1 LRVLQEARLAIGR
14 WGTVIFA
21 ITTVAAAALAA
32 ADSSLHHTLS
42 LLDKAVLGASA
53 LIGVALL
60 LHALLDVSKR
70 ALVLQ
75 AQAAELRML
84 AHKLEETLKT
94 ISAMNAQLHESEA
107 RYKGLVDSQGDAIVR
122 RSPDRRITYAN
133 DAFFQMFGLT
143 DLALGQP
150 FAPELHPGSQS
161 PPPSN
166 FLDAEGKAARA
177 KYDQHMR
184 TAQGW
189 RWIAW
194 EDYAIRNSAGHL
206 TEIQSVGRDIT
217 DRKVLE
223 EALTDARD
231 RAEAASRAKSGFLA
245 TMSHE
250 IRTPMNGVLGMARLL
265 LETALEPEQR
275 TYTEAIRASGE
286 SLLGLIGD
294 ILDFSKIESG
304 ALILEEAEVEIRKT
318 VEDIVELMAPRAYAK
333 GLELVAVIE
342 PDTPRC
348 IRADGL
354 RLRQVL
360 TNLLG
365 NAIKFTEKGGVRIDV
380 CRVQGGHRHLLRFT
394 VRDTG
399 VGVPFEKRGSIFDE
413 FVQADSSHARRFGGS
428 GLGLAISKRLVDAMG
443 GEIGVTDAPDE
454 GSVFWFTIPAVTTRR
469 SKFSESHRLDT
480 QSFAIVTR
488 SQLLREGLSA
498 HVRILGGNVVHPTQ
512 SDGSVQVDAAL
523 IDAGTSREP
532 DIPRLPRPGC
542 RSVVL
547 ITPEMRPRLPQ
558 LKALGFSDYLVKPLR
573 QSLLARQLRTFSAEG
588 ATGFSDIT
596 ADQAML
602 PQIEQHGRRRRI
614 LLAEDNP
621 INAMLIRE
629 LLRRRGY
636 IVTEATSGQAALALV
651 ERTNFDTVI
660 TDIHMPGLDGI
671 EMTRRI
677 RQREQSLGIAKLPVI
692 ALTADAADTG
702 KQACLEAGMDGFLT
716 KPVDPAELD
725 TMLELIFSARQRS
738 RVAA

>member
-1 LRVLQEARLAIGR
+1 LAIGR

-42 LLDKAVLGASA
+42 ALDKVVLGASA

-60 LHALLDVSKR
+60 LHALLDASKR

-75 AQAAELRML
+75 TQAAELRVL
-84 AHKLEETLKT
+84 ARKLEDTLKT

-133 DAFFQMFGLT
+133 DAFLRVFGVT
-143 DLALGQP
+143 DSVLGQP
-150 FAPELHPGSQS
+150 FALELHPGSHLS
-161 PPPSN
+161 PPSN
-166 FLDAEGKAARA
+166 FAEVEGEAARR
-177 KYDQHMR
+177 KYDQHVR

-194 EDYAIRNSAGHL
+194 EDYAIRNSAGQL

-217 DRKVLE
+217 ERKVLE

-231 RAEAASRAKSGFLA
+231 KAEAASRAKSGFLA

-265 LETALEPEQR
+265 LETGLEPEQR
-275 TYTEAIRASGE
+275 TYAEAIRASGE
-286 SLLGLIGD
+286 SLLALIGD

-304 ALILEEAEVEIRKT
+304 ALILEETEVEVRKT
-318 VEDIVELMAPRAYAK
+318 VEDLVELMAPRAYAK
-333 GLELVAVIE
+333 GIEVVAVIE
-342 PDTPRC
+342 PDTPHC

-365 NAIKFTEKGGVRIDV
+365 NAVKFTEKGGVRIDV
-380 CRVQGGHRHLLRFT
+380 GRGQGNYRHLLRFA

-399 VGVPFEKRGSIFDE
+399 VGVPFEKRGLIFDE

-428 GLGLAISKRLVDAMG
+428 GLGLAISKRLVSAMG
-443 GEIGVTDAPDE
+443 GQIGVTDAPDE
-454 GSVFWFTIPAVTTRR
+454 GSVFWFTLPAATTRR
-469 SKFSESHRLDT
+469 SKFSEAHRLDG
-480 QSFAIVTR
+480 QNFAIVTR
-488 SQLLREGLSA
+488 NLLLREGLSA
-498 HVRILGGNVVHPTQ
+498 QVRILGGNVVHLAQ
-512 SDGSVQVDAAL
+512 SNDGSVQIDAAL
-523 IDAGTSREP
+523 IDAGTFREP
-532 DIPRLPRPGC
+532 DVARMPRPGC

-547 ITPEMRPRLPQ
+547 TTPEMRARLPQ
-558 LKALGFSDYLVKPLR
+558 LKALGFSDYLLKPLR
-573 QSLLARQLRTFSAEG
+573 QSLLARQLRACSTQG
-588 ATGFSDIT
+588 GTGFANIATPDHKT
-596 ADQAML
+596 G
-602 PQIEQHGRRRRI
+602 PTIEQNGPRPRI

-636 IVTEATSGQAALALV
+636 VVSEATSGEVALGLV
-651 ERTNFDTVI
+651 ERENFDAVI

-677 RQREQSLGIAKLPVI
+677 RQREQSLGLANLPVI
-692 ALTADAADTG
+692 ALTADAVDAG
-702 KQACLEAGMDGFLT
+702 KQACLESGMDGFLT

-725 TMLELIFSARQRS
+725 TMLETIFSARRRS
-738 RVAA
+738 RAAA